1 VITFSGKI
9 SRIMTKA
16 RWLLPILLAV
26 PLFAVTPSFWE
37 VRTYEDFQKGKLSNL
52 SLTSDDRLILAPRYD
67 LVFDTQQTLI
77 LSTVADS
84 KGNVYLGTG
93 HDGKIYKVDSAGK
106 GALIADLNELD
117 ILALAVDSKDAL
129 YAGASPNGKVYK
141 IESGGQ
147 PKEFFD
153 PGTKYIWSMAFDKQ
167 GRLLVGTGDKGV
179 IYRVGTDGN
188 GAPFYD
194 TDETHIVSL
203 AVDRDGNVIAGGDPK
218 GYLYRISP
226 EGKAFVLYD
235 SGLREVHAV
244 ATASDGRI
252 FAAVLNGSAS
262 SPSTTTAPSNS
273 PHSVEDGG
281 VVTVTIGAS
290 ASAAETAQV
299 VEVSTEPSATDG
311 APSSTT
317 TRRVSGSG
325 SAQSVILEVLPKG
338 EVNSLWRLK
347 DEMVYS
353 LLPHDGRLLFST
365 GTKGRI
371 YSIDDSR
378 NTTLL
383 VESTEEQ
390 TTRLIEVGNRVYA
403 ASSNTGKL
411 FALSNVTAASGT
423 YESIV
428 RDTNAISSWGTMSWK
443 AENPAQLQ
451 FFTRTGNTG
460 VPDKT
465 WSDWATVPA
474 SGAVSSPSARFAQW
488 KAVLTA
494 GAGANKVSPALDSV
508 TLPFLQQNFR
518 PEITAVD
525 VLPPGVAL
533 SKVAPL
539 LSNGSPAP
547 SDPALMRANV
557 RAGLQTSGKT
567 PPRRTVER
575 GAQSFQWTATDRNQD
590 TLSYDVYYR
599 GESERT
605 WKLLKKGLEDA
616 FYTINSDALPDGRYL
631 LRVVASDSP
640 SNPAAGT
647 PAGALSAEL
656 ESRPFSID
664 NTPPTVKIQQ
674 TAVAGGR
681 VRVAIEA
688 ADATSTLNQSEI
700 SVDTGAW
707 QSLFPAD
714 GITDSRAETYTYQ
727 SDVLAQGEH
736 VIAFRT
742 YDQNDN
748 VGIGKL
754 VVRIP

>member
-1 VITFSGKI
+1 MELPDKTIRT
-9 SRIMTKA
+9 MTKA
-16 RWLLPILLAV
+16 HWLLVILLAA
-26 PLFAVTPSFWE
+26 PLLAVTPTFWE
-37 VRTYEDFQKGKLSNL
+37 IRNYEDFQKGKLSNL
-52 SLTSDDRLILAPRYD
+52 SLTSDDRIVLAPKYD

-77 LSTVADS
+77 LSTAADS

-93 HDGKIYKVDSAGK
+93 HDGKVYKVDPAGK
-106 GALIADLNELD
+106 GALVADLNELD
-117 ILALAVDSKDAL
+117 ILALAVDGKDAL
-129 YAGASPNGKVYK
+129 YVGASPNGKVYK
-141 IESGGQ
+141 LESGGQ

-153 PGTKYIWSMAFDKQ
+153 PGTKYIWSMVFDKQ
-167 GRLLVGTGDKGV
+167 GSLLVGTGDKGV
-179 IYRVGTDGN
+179 IYRVAADGK
-188 GAPFYD
+188 GLPFYD

-203 AVDRDGNVIAGGDPK
+203 AVDREGNLIAGGDPK

-244 ATASDGRI
+244 AIGSDGRI

-262 SPSTTTAPSNS
+262 SPTSSSPRPNSSSAPD
-273 PHSVEDGG
+273 EGGG
-281 VVTVTIGAS
+281 VTITIGAS
-290 ASAAETAQV
+290 ATAAEAAQV
-299 VEVSTEPSATDG
+299 VEITTDSAGVDG
-311 APSSTT
+311 ASSAVA
-317 TRRVSGSG
+317 RRSSGTG
-325 SAQSVILEVLPKG
+325 SAQSVILEVLPNG
-338 EVNSLWRLK
+338 EVNTLWRLR

-353 LLPHDGRLLFST
+353 ILPRAGRLLFST

-390 TTRLIEVGNRVYA
+390 TTRLIEVGNRVYST
-403 ASSNTGKL
+403 SSNAGKL
-411 FALSNVTAASGT
+411 FQLSDATAASGT

-428 RDTNAISSWGTMSWK
+428 RDTNAISSWGKMSWK
-443 AENPAQLQ
+443 AENPAQIQ

-465 WSDWATVPA
+465 WSDWSNVP
-474 SGAVSSPSARFAQW
+474 STGVVISPAARFAQW

-494 GAGANKVSPALDSV
+494 ANGTGAVAPALDSV

-518 PEITAVD
+518 PEVTSVD

-533 SKVAPL
+533 AKVPQT
-539 LSNGSPAP
+539 LSNGTPAP
-547 SDPALMRANV
+547 SDPALIRANV
-557 RAGLQTSGKT
+557 RAGLQPPGKT
-567 PPRRTVER
+567 PPRRSVER

-590 TLSYDVYYR
+590 ALIYEIYYR

-605 WKLLKKGLEDA
+605 WKLLKKGLEEN
-616 FYTINSDALPDGRYL
+616 FYTINSDTLPDGRYV
-631 LRVVASDSP
+631 LRVLASDSP
-640 SNPAAGT
+640 SNPIAGT
-647 PAGALSAEL
+647 PAGALTAEL

-664 NTPPTVKIQQ
+664 NTPPAVRLQQ
-674 TAVAGGR
+674 TAIEGGR
-681 VRVAIEA
+681 VRIAIDA
-688 ADATSTLNQSEI
+688 SDATSTLNQSEI
-700 SVDTGAW
+700 SVDTGPW
-707 QSLFPAD
+707 QTLFPAD
-714 GITDSRAETYTYQ
+714 GINDSRAEAYTYQ
-727 SDVLAQGEH
+727 TDVLASGEH
-736 VIAFRT
+736 VVAFRT